1 MKISSPVPFAYLAL
15 MGVCGA
21 GFAFAVRG
29 RPELQAGAMSP
40 LVWLIFVA
48 LAYEVSQKLLPRL
61 NLQPILPMQRF
72 AGYFASAV
80 IYLLLTR
87 ILN

>member
-1 MKISSPVPFAYLAL
+1 MNISSPVPLAYLAL
-15 MGVCGA
+15 MCVSGA
-21 GFAFAVRG
+21 GFALAVQG

-40 LVWLIFVA
+40 LVWLILVA

-61 NLQPILPMQRF
+61 NLPPILPMQRF
-72 AGYFASAV
+72 AGYFAGVV
-80 IYLLLTR
+80 IYLVLTR

>member
-1 MKISSPVPFAYLAL
+1 MKISSPVPVAYLAL
-15 MGVCGA
+15 MCVSVA
-21 GFAFAVRG
+21 GFALAVQG

-40 LVWLIFVA
+40 LVWLILVA

-61 NLQPILPMQRF
+61 SLPPILPMQRF
-72 AGYFASAV
+72 AGYFAGAV
-80 IYLLLTR
+80 IYLVLTR